1 MVEALDA
8 RAMLSPLGLART
20 LSARI
25 NAFSTVGEELYAA
38 TPVTFPKESLKKG
51 TRFGSRGSNWGLQG
65 QAYNH

>member
-38 TPVTFPKESLKKG
+38 TPVTFPKESLKG
-51 TRFGSRGSNWGLQG
+51 GYRIWE
-65 QAYNH
+65 